1 MKFIPRSRLEAF
13 YSLPADS
20 LVRVYSYQE
29 IEALERIETLGYLT
43 GPSEE
48 NVDRF
53 FKPAYD
59 WMREQMA
66 TRVPDYSGEYPVWAW
81 LKRPSTKNKER
92 RYRGTET
99 HKVRIIAKVP
109 KKRILLSDY
118 DRWHMPLN
126 NSPCTR
132 TESEYDLWQGDP
144 RPSWEQV
151 FDFTPWKT
159 EEEISWLGSPDRMI
173 VQACIDRI
181 YAEEIISIRL

>member
-13 YSLPADS
+13 ARLPADS
-20 LVRVYSYQE
+20 LVRVYTYQE
-29 IEALERIETLGYLT
+29 TEALERIEALGYLT
-43 GPSEE
+43 GPTEDE
-48 NVDRF
+48 VDRF

-81 LKRPSTKNKER
+81 LKRPSAKNKER
-92 RYRGTET
+92 RYRGTEN
-99 HKVRIIAKVP
+99 HKVRIIAQVP

-132 TESEYDLWQGDP
+132 TEREYDVWEGDP
-144 RPSWEQV
+144 RSTWERFSILPGQ
-151 FDFTPWKT
+151 TRSK
-159 EEEISWLGSPDRMI
+159 SLGWPPPTS
-173 VQACIDRI
+173 
-181 YAEEIISIRL
+181 